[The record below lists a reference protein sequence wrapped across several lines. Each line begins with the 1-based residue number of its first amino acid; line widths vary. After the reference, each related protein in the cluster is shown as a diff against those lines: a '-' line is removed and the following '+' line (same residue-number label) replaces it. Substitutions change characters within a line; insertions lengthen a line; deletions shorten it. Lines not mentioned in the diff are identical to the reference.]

1 MDSIRT
7 VSMEYGDTRLSIYLI
22 DLAEDHKA
30 PLPDARPVM
39 HSHFYYELHYAAR
52 GQYLYRFSDREIFLR
67 QGEMLLIPPNVI
79 HGAIDK
85 ESDSFTPHVLSLSL
99 TATEAAGKFYPA
111 FSAMLSDAAMRPMQA
126 PASLPDQIN
135 ILQQKALYGSV
146 LGVCRLKAA
155 AGSLIS
161 DLFHLLRPYG
171 AEAETMPEPP
181 CGAEVAVLLE
191 NLVNRPDIPLEQI
204 AAAINYS
211 PRHTARLIKN
221 TYGVSLSEIRRSRK
235 IK

>member
-7 VSMEYGDTRLSIYLI
+7 VSMEYGDTRISIYLI
-22 DLAEDHKA
+22 DLAEEHKV

-52 GQYLYRFSDREIFLR
+52 GQYLYHFSDREILLR

-111 FSAMLSDAAMRPMQA
+111 FSAMLSDAAMHPMQA
-126 PASLPDQIN
+126 PASLPDQLR
-135 ILQQKALYGSV
+135 ILQEKELYRSV

-155 AGSLIS
+155 AGSLIF

-171 AEAETMPEPP
+171 AEAETVPEPP
-181 CGAEVAVLLE
+181 CGAEVTVLLE
-191 NLVNRPDIPLEQI
+191 NMVNRPDIPLEQI
-204 AAAINYS
+204 AAATNYS
-211 PRHTARLIKN
+211 TRHTARLIKKI
-221 TYGVSLSEIRRSRK
+221 YGASLSEIRRSRK
-235 IK
+235 ID

>member
-7 VSMEYGDTRLSIYLI
+7 VSMEYGDTRISIYLI

-52 GQYLYRFSDREIFLR
+52 GQYLYRFSDRDILLR

-79 HGAIDK
+79 HGAINK

-99 TATEAAGKFYPA
+99 TATENPGKFHSA
-111 FSAMLSDAAMRPMQA
+111 FLSMLSAVALKPIKA
-126 PASLPDQIN
+126 PASLPTQVD
-135 ILQQKALYGSV
+135 ILQQRALFDSV
-146 LGVCRLKAA
+146 LGICRLKAA
-155 AGSLIS
+155 ASAFVS
-161 DLFHLLRPYG
+161 DLFHLLSPY
-171 AEAETMPEPP
+171 AADTDASSEPP

-191 NLVNRPDIPLEQI
+191 NMVNRPDITLEKI

-211 PRHTARLIKN
+211 TRHTARLIKK

-235 IK
+235 PD

>member
-1 MDSIRT
+1 MPP
-7 VSMEYGDTRLSIYLI
+7 G
-22 DLAEDHKA
+22 
-30 PLPDARPVM
+30 
-39 HSHFYYELHYAAR
+39 
-52 GQYLYRFSDREIFLR
+52 GQYLYHFSDREILLR

-111 FSAMLSDAAMRPMQA
+111 FSAMLSDAAMHPMQA
-126 PASLPDQIN
+126 PASLPDQLR
-135 ILQQKALYGSV
+135 ILQEKELYRSV

-155 AGSLIS
+155 AGSLIF

-171 AEAETMPEPP
+171 AEAETVPEPP
-181 CGAEVAVLLE
+181 CGAEVTVLLE
-191 NLVNRPDIPLEQI
+191 NLVNRPETSLEQI

-221 TYGVSLSEIRRSRK
+221 TYGASLSEIRRSRK
-235 IK
+235 NK